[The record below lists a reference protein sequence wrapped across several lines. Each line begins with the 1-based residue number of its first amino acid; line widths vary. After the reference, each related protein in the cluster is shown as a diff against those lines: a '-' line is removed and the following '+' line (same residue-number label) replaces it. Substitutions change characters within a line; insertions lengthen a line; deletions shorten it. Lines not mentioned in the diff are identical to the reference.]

1 MIIFEFVPIIL
12 QLGHIIRLCSDLE
25 CASLSGQN
33 FNCFII
39 VVFSSTFII
48 GEQMILNSYVKNNVV
63 LISVVV
69 RYPALE
75 SFRCSNTGCCIFC
88 PSCSTD
94 QSEIILIIIIL
105 LVPCIFE
112 ASRIICMGSYLKCS
126 LIPHLGNSLFC
137 AAFRI
142 DPEIIVY
149 CHIKHCSLGS
159 SAFRHYT
166 FECSAFV
173 FCIIRC
179 RSRSADLCAVS
190 VPLIAH

>member
-1 MIIFEFVPIIL
+1 MIIFEVIPLIL
-12 QLGHIIRLCSDLE
+12 QLGHIIRFCSDLKR
-25 CASLSGQN
+25 AALSRQN
-33 FNCFII
+33 FNCFIS
-39 VVFSSTFII
+39 VVFSSAFII
-48 GEQMILNSYVKNNVV
+48 GEQMILNSYLKNNGV
-63 LISVVV
+63 LVSVIVS
-69 RYPALE
+69 YPTQK
-75 SFRCSNTGCCIFC
+75 SFRCSNTGCSIFC
-88 PSCSTD
+88 PGCPID
-94 QSEIILIIIIL
+94 QSVIILINIL
-105 LVPCIFE
+105 LVPCIFD
-112 ASRIICMGSYLKCS
+112 ASCIICMGSYLKCS
-126 LIPHLGNSLFC
+126 LIPHLGNFFFC

-142 DPEIIVY
+142 DPELIVY